1 MAKID
6 NDYESQISEIEDK
19 IIEIRRYL

>member
-6 NDYESQISEIEDK
+6 NDYESQISEIEEK